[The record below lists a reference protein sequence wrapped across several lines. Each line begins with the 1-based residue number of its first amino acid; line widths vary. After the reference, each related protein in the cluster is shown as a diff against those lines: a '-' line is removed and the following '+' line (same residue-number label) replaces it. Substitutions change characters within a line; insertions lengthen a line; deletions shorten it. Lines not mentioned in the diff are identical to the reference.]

1 MKWLREAGWFVA
13 VGFVVV
19 YLIWLKPQKAP
30 NPNDVNALIEQHRAD
45 AAAAKA
51 RLDQELAR
59 IDLDATQKLLKQVGK
74 AYREHLTTEKKPP
87 QAADFME
94 LMEVWKSRRDGQP
107 FVIQWG
113 VDLSK
118 LVSGST
124 MLLAWEAKGAGD
136 GSRCVLMA
144 DGETTRVMTAGEYE
158 GAARAK

>member
-13 VGFVVV
+13 IGFVVV

-30 NPNDVNALIEQHRAD
+30 NPNDVKVLIEQHRAE
-45 AAAAKA
+45 AAERQA

-59 IDLDATQKLLKQVGK
+59 IDLEATQKLLKQVGK

-87 QAADFME
+87 QAADFAE
-94 LMEVWKSRRDGQP
+94 LMEVWKSHRDGQP

-113 VDLSK
+113 VDLTK
-118 LVSGST
+118 LTGGAN
-124 MLLAWEAKGAGD
+124 MLLAWEATGAAD

-144 DGETTRVMTAGEYE
+144 DGETTTVAVAGEFE
-158 GAARAK
+158 TIPRAK